1 MVKIGPPKSMVDFV
15 KNPYITLIDKVILF
29 SYNQT
34 LPFILTTLTYATSLT
49 GIILMYIW
57 YAPSPSCVLNI
68 FFITLTLI
76 LVPVMTSIAL
86 HSKVSSL
93 HGSHVMLFKIGGDFL
108 AQVHLVKE
116 LHQILCAIVIV

>member
-1 MVKIGPPKSMVDFV
+1 MVDFV
-15 KNPYITLIDKVILF
+15 KNPYITLIDKVILY
-29 SYNQT
+29 SYSET
-34 LPFILTTLTYATSLT
+34 LAFTLTTTTYAVSLT

-93 HGSHVMLFKIGGDFL
+93 HARYAF
-108 AQVHLVKE
+108 
-116 LHQILCAIVIV
+116 